1 MKSTL
6 IAYLVT
12 GLAFLGCDSVWLSI
26 AGSRLY
32 RPYLGPL
39 LTDDFTLAPAIAYYL
54 IYVAGVVGLV
64 VRPALADGRLSVATL
79 RGALLGLSAYAT
91 YDLTNQATLRGWP
104 TIITVADLC
113 WGTVLTAVAATIGT
127 LVTRAAVRPR

>member
-12 GLAFLGCDSVWLSI
+12 GLAFLGCDSVWLTI
-26 AGSRLY
+26 MGPRLY

-54 IYVAGVVGLV
+54 IYIAGAVGLV
-64 VRPALADGRLSVATL
+64 VRPALAEGRVSVAMR
-79 RGALLGLSAYAT
+79 RGALLGLSAYGT

-104 TIITVADLC
+104 TIITIADLC
-113 WGTVLTAVAATIGT
+113 WGTVLTAVAATIGM
-127 LVTRAAVRPR
+127 LVTRAATRPR

>member
-12 GLAFLGCDSVWLSI
+12 GLAFLGCDSVWLTI
-26 AGSRLY
+26 TGQRLY
-32 RPYLGPL
+32 HAYLGPL
-39 LTDDFTLAPAIAYYL
+39 LTDNFALAPAIAFYL
-54 IYVAGVVGLV
+54 IYIAGVIGLV
-64 VRPALADGRLSVATL
+64 VRPALADGRISVATL

-91 YDLTNQATLRGWP
+91 YDLTNQSTMRGWP

-127 LVTRAAVRPR
+127 LVTGAIVRPR